1 MNKNFEWSRFCKVV
15 RKDFNNIWPQAGT
28 TLLIITLLP
37 IAIWLL
43 WWVIMGLSEDVPFIA
58 PEVRWYMIA
67 VVELLVCIVTPSRL
81 YRTCNL
87 QKEGIYFAMLPAS
100 KLEKY
105 LSMLLFSIL
114 VCPLLCLVGG
124 IVLDYFLT
132 LLPFGPY
139 SKWLWQTDY
148 LAQGLDGYRALVAGA
163 FYNDEVDT
171 LRLLADVFTPGRI
184 VLIFILN
191 YLNSV
196 SLYMFTN
203 TIFKKHKVLQTIL
216 WTMLISFALNIIA
229 TPIMGAVMMN
239 GNWVEEIMNWSAPV
253 SSLNA
258 FFWISTAWN
267 AVLTAVFFWWAGY
280 RLKHMKY

>member
-184 VLIFILN
+184 ILIFILN

-196 SLYMFTN
+196 ALYMFTN

-216 WTMLISFALNIIA
+216 WTMLINFALNIIA

>member
-163 FYNDEVDT
+163 FSNDEVDT
-171 LRLLADVFTPGRI
+171 MRLLADVFTPGRI
-184 VLIFILN
+184 ILISILN

-196 SLYMFTN
+196 ALYMFTN

-216 WTMLISFALNIIA
+216 WTMLINFALNIIA